1 MARGDYV
8 DVTYRTG
15 AGVTKERI
23 QCRGAGS
30 EVQIKMPDRGDLF
43 VQVTEWNAGSPPKA
57 LRTARFAASEVV
69 SIIEGNEPVPSAKRA
84 K

>member
-8 DVTYRTG
+8 DITYRTG

-30 EVQIKMPDRGDLF
+30 EVQVKMPDRGELF
-43 VQVTEWNAGSPPKA
+43 VIVTEWNAGTPPKP

-69 SIIEGNEPVPSAKRA
+69 SIIEGHDAVSRQGK